1 MEIEQ
6 KIVLKAAR
14 EPRSEWAQLALE
26 AAERIEA
33 LKKGSKAKEKQP
45 ETVDTP
51 EKTRRI
57 RACCHS
63 EN

>member
-33 LKKGSKAKEKQP
+33 LKRELEAAKK
-45 ETVDTP
+45 
-51 EKTRRI
+51 
-57 RACCHS
+57 H
-63 EN
+63 